1 MAGGFPCGASSR
13 QGREAL
19 NHGRSSI
26 LRKLHPRFVGE
37 CNSQVGVSLEGFLV
51 EVKWRGEGRFCSE
64 GNGLPITR
72 VIHLEEKLGVS
83 LHFQNLES

>member
-1 MAGGFPCGASSR
+1 MKSFTDK
-13 QGREAL
+13 QGRSEEKDHRAL
-19 NHGRSSI
+19 RD
-26 LRKLHPRFVGE
+26 
-37 CNSQVGVSLEGFLV
+37 GVSLEGFLV